1 MATGGDFQKRCAWLA
16 EIAGWVVVFLALAIA
31 FDAMW
36 QAGLKRL
43 VGEGGG
49 DFRSTL
55 HAVGVELVQ
64 SLAAIFLIFA
74 LRSAE
79 TVFRRMGQGVVMD
92 AANAKGIATCGHG
105 VIEAAV
111 AALFATPTLLA
122 WIAMEGGVRIDFE
135 WTWVV
140 LLLLGVALTLL
151 GDVLADAAV
160 ARAELDEIV

>member
-1 MATGGDFQKRCAWLA
+1 
-16 EIAGWVVVFLALAIA
+16 
-31 FDAMW
+31 
-36 QAGLKRL
+36 
-43 VGEGGG
+43 
-49 DFRSTL
+49 
-55 HAVGVELVQ
+55 
-64 SLAAIFLIFA
+64 
-74 LRSAE
+74 
-79 TVFRRMGQGVVMD
+79 
-92 AANAKGIATCGHG
+92 

-111 AALFATPTLLA
+111 AALFVTPTLLA